1 MIFKHKPMNRILQ
14 ALSTLTLIVFLAFN
28 GQAFAQRR
36 FEQQQVK
43 EKIETARIAVFSNQM
58 DLTPEEASVFWP
70 QYNAY
75 RKQMK
80 DHKDQTKKVLAMLNK
95 EVAEMSDEELNMLI
109 DARLGEAKALM
120 QTRTD
125 FIMSLR
131 KVLPPRKV
139 IRFYKAE
146 EQFKRMLLEKAAEK
160 RMNEPFETDE

>member
-1 MIFKHKPMNRILQ
+1 MIFKFKPMNRILQ
-14 ALSTLTLIVFLAFN
+14 PLSTLLLIVFLAIN

-58 DLTPEEASVFWP
+58 ELTPDEASVFWP
-70 QYNAY
+70 LYNAY

-80 DHKDQTKKVLAMLNK
+80 DHKDQTKNMLAKMNK
-95 EVAEMSDEELNMLI
+95 EVAEMSDEELNVLI
-109 DARLGEAKALM
+109 DTRLGEAKALL

-125 FIMSLR
+125 FITALR